1 MFAALDDPKRAPVY
15 WLFAAVYAAPALHY
29 GLGFDALSAVS
40 LAACF
45 AHVQIE
51 KAAQKEAVRLPLI
64 VNGDI
69 VDGASAREAL
79 AQSGADAVMIG
90 RGIYGRPWAA
100 AMIAKALAGEAGV
113 AADEPGPQA
122 RLAIALDHFR
132 EALAF
137 YGDRLGV
144 KIFRKH
150 LGWYVEKAPW
160 PASPLARRAAKAALC
175 RLESPAE
182 IEAGLAALWLQTG
195 AEIAISA

>member
-1 MFAALDDPKRAPVY
+1 
-15 WLFAAVYAAPALHY
+15 
-29 GLGFDALSAVS
+29 
-40 LAACF
+40 
-45 AHVQIE
+45 
-51 KAAQKEAVRLPLI
+51 
-64 VNGDI
+64 
-69 VDGASAREAL
+69 
-79 AQSGADAVMIG
+79 
-90 RGIYGRPWAA
+90 
-100 AMIAKALAGEAGV
+100 MIAKALAGEAGV